1 MNMGWSTRRGK
12 PSRRRA
18 WILLLVTV
26 LAVAGT
32 AVVLSFRMP
41 GAAPETTGRAPSST
55 PLTSHSRPVPTAVV
69 QATAT
74 STPPEPREV
83 SADEP
88 STLDFRQ
95 LATSAA
101 RTIYT
106 WDTRRATYS
115 QTYGKI
121 RAWWHV
127 LPDGSNPL
135 TVFAEQFEA
144 TGTNAAAYA
153 SLTGAHGY
161 RAAKAVNSTCDA
173 QLAQFV
179 QYPAPWDGLHVCTV
193 TLAVTEHATSGTN
206 SYTAPISVVVNCPP
220 ATTAPADR
228 CEMVAFYAS
237 SDRIVY

>member
-1 MNMGWSTRRGK
+1 MNVGWLTRRGK

-18 WILLLVTV
+18 WILLLGTV
-26 LAVAGT
+26 LAVAGI

-41 GAAPETTGRAPSST
+41 GAAPETTGWAPSST
-55 PLTSHSRPVPTAVV
+55 PLTSHSPAAPTPVVPTA
-69 QATAT
+69 AA
-74 STPPEPREV
+74 SPPPAPLEV
-83 SADEP
+83 SAEEP

-95 LATSAA
+95 LATTAA
-101 RTIYT
+101 GTIYT
-106 WDTRRATYS
+106 WDTRTATYS

-135 TVFAEQFEA
+135 TIFAEQFEA

-161 RAAKAVNSTCDA
+161 RTAKTVNSSCDA

-179 QYPAPWDGLHVCTV
+179 QRPPPWVGLHLCTV

-220 ATTAPADR
+220 AATAPANR

-237 SDRIVY
+237 PDRIVY

>member
-1 MNMGWSTRRGK
+1 MNTGWLIFRGK

-18 WILLLVTV
+18 WLLLLITV
-26 LAVAGT
+26 LAIAGI
-32 AVVLSFRMP
+32 AIVLSLRTP
-41 GAAPETTGRAPSST
+41 AATPEVSDQTPSSAPSPSISAAAPTVAKP
-55 PLTSHSRPVPTAVV
+55 P
-69 QATAT
+69 AT
-74 STPPEPREV
+74 SSPPNSQIAP
-83 SADEP
+83 ADEP
-88 STLDFRQ
+88 VTLDYRE
-95 LATSAA
+95 LATAAA

-106 WDTRRATYS
+106 WDTRKATYS
-115 QTYGKI
+115 ETYGRI

-135 TVFAEQFEA
+135 AVFADQFEA

-153 SLTGAHGY
+153 SLSGAHGY
-161 RAAKAVNSTCDA
+161 RSAKAENSTCDA

-179 QYPAPWDGLHVCTV
+179 QYPAPWEGLHVCTV

-206 SYTAPISVVVNCPP
+206 SYTAPISVIVNCPP
-220 ATTAPADR
+220 ATTAPTDR